1 MARGRVF
8 WTPERID
15 KIKQFLEEGRS
26 YEEIARYFGKSETA
40 IRLVV
45 YRYKLRQARSI
56 ERTPEI
62 DRRTGSTDIARR
74 IAELLGEGS
83 RQEDERGET
92 DITEEKLRKW
102 IKDPILF
109 AEEVCKVDLQE
120 YQREILDLL
129 EKKKRVALVM
139 GRGSGKTFTVALY
152 ALIKAIMTPRIR
164 IVIVGPSLRQS
175 KILFDTII
183 NFIVK
188 SGILANSLKKIT
200 RKNEYKIVL
209 TNDSEIIA
217 FPCTD
222 RGQLLRGIRADI
234 VILEEAAYIPD
245 EVWSVVIPF
254 VATSR
259 EGKIIAISTPKSTR
273 DRFFQVVT
281 GGEYAVLKYPT
292 MVNKYVSE
300 KTIGEFRKQMTEIEF
315 RREILAEFVD
325 DSTYFLS
332 EEEIRR
338 ATKDYKMTDFLK
350 DGEFYLGI
358 DWGRTSHSTAL
369 VVVKKEEGRIRVV
382 HLEEILDTSFK
393 HQIRRIEELDRKF
406 RFRAVGSEYAGL
418 GMAPTEELEERGF
431 RVLRIIPSL
440 EKKTRIFKEFKK
452 AFLSGK
458 IILPP
463 YREAPKL
470 IHQLLNLG
478 VKQTPSGKFIIH
490 GLNEDLGDD
499 LAHALVYAWY
509 VSERGSTGFYVPEK
523 GLEVKIKAPL
533 FYPSPGPFV
542 PF

>member
-15 KIKQFLEEGRS
+15 KIKQLLEEGRS
-26 YEEIARYFGKSETA
+26 YGEIARYFGKSETA

-45 YRYKLRQARSI
+45 HRYKI
-56 ERTPEI
+56 KRTRPVEQSPGAK
-62 DRRTGSTDIARR
+62 RRESVDIARLV
-74 IAELLGEGS
+74 AELLGENS
-83 RQEDERGET
+83 RRRDESDNT
-92 DITEEKLRKW
+92 DITEEKLQKW
-102 IKDPILF
+102 IKDPMLF
-109 AEEVCKVDLQE
+109 AKEVCKVGLQE
-120 YQREILDLL
+120 YQKEILDLL
-129 EKKKRVALVM
+129 ENRKRVALVM

-152 ALIKAIMTPRIR
+152 ALIKATLTPRTR

-175 KILFDTII
+175 KILFDMII

-188 SGILANSLKKIT
+188 SGILANSIRKIT
-200 RKNEYKIVL
+200 RKNEYKITL

-254 VATSR
+254 VATSQ

-281 GGEYAVLKYPT
+281 GGEYAVLRYPT

-300 KTIGEFRKQMTEIEF
+300 RTIEEFKRQMTEIEF

-325 DSTYFLS
+325 DSTYFLG
-332 EEEIRR
+332 EEEIRK
-338 ATKDYKMTDFLK
+338 ATEDYEMDNFLG

-358 DWGRTSHSTAL
+358 DWGRTTHSTAL

-393 HQIRRIEELDRKF
+393 HQIQRIEELDRKF
-406 RFRAVGSEYAGL
+406 KFRGIGSEYAGL

-431 RVLRIIPSL
+431 RVLRVIPSL
-440 EKKTRIFKEFKK
+440 ERKTQIFKEFKR
-452 AFLSGK
+452 AFLSGR
-458 IILPP
+458 IVLPP

-478 VKQTPSGKFIIH
+478 IKQTPSGKFIIH

-509 VSERGSTGFYVPEK
+509 VAERGSLGFYVPEK
-523 GLEVKIKAPL
+523 GLEIKIRAPL